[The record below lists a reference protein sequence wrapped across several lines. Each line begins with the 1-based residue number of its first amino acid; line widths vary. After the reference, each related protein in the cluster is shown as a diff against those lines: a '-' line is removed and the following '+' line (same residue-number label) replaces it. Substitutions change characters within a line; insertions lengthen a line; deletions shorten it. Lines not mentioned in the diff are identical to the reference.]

1 MLACTQTDFRHLQ
14 RVESLQKKGKEKIK
28 PECCSP
34 FGIIAPFPSDTPL
47 YHFPGSLPDW
57 VSHFH
62 LAHTGL
68 PYLLENLGD
77 MLQMTWF
84 LCFKKKK
91 RLRAGGLN
99 PVFISRNHS
108 HLSVGQ
114 ILTLIRLL
122 VICPLPL
129 SHLRFTL
136 HTFANS

>member
-14 RVESLQKKGKEKIK
+14 RAESLQKKGKEKIK

-68 PYLLENLGD
+68 PYLLKNLGD

-91 RLRAGGLN
+91 KAESRRAQ
-99 PVFISRNHS
+99 PCI
-108 HLSVGQ
+108 HLQ
-114 ILTLIRLL
+114 K
-122 VICPLPL
+122 PFPPL
-129 SHLRFTL
+129 SRTDPDLNSSLGDLSSTPL
-136 HTFANS
+136 ALEIHTPHFC